1 MLEARDDDIWFRTE
15 DMTYAF
21 KPMKMGL
28 RMGHMI
34 KNRHGTNFSDFVA
47 TYDRVLETSS
57 RIFRCELTHEQRAND
72 LIKFE

>member
-34 KNRHGTNFSDFVA
+34 KNRHGTNF
-47 TYDRVLETSS
+47 
-57 RIFRCELTHEQRAND
+57 
-72 LIKFE
+72 